1 MGMKIKKLTMS
12 AAVMGVAV
20 ALGACAGAKKTVK
33 DDAAAK
39 TASSSEPRI
48 AGAQYA
54 ATPELKTVHF
64 DYDRDELTAHNR
76 AVLKENAAAIKENSA
91 WEVLVEGH
99 CDERGTAPYNLA
111 LGQKRAK
118 SVRDYY
124 MMLGVPGGRVAT
136 LSYGTERPECSE
148 STEACWSKNRRA
160 QSKIKI
166 AIAGGIP
173 AGAKRHE

>member
-1 MGMKIKKLTMS
+1 MRMKIQKTTMRVALMS
-12 AAVMGVAV
+12 VAV
-20 ALGACAGAKKTVK
+20 ALSACAGAKKAAK
-33 DDAAAK
+33 DDSAAK
-39 TASSSEPRI
+39 AASSAEPRI

-54 ATPELKTVHF
+54 ATPELKPVHF
-64 DYDRDELTAHNR
+64 GYDRDELTARTR
-76 AVLKENAAAIKENSA
+76 AVLKENAAAIKQNRS
-91 WEVLVEGH
+91 WEVLIEGH
-99 CDERGTAPYNLA
+99 CDERGTAAYNLA

-136 LSYGTERPECSE
+136 ISYGTERPECSD
-148 STEACWSKNRRA
+148 STEECWSKNRRSL
-160 QSKIKI
+160 SKIKI